1 MLNEKIANPAL
12 RGRVM
17 PAAEA
22 ASLVKNGMTVAM
34 GGYTSCGYPKIIS
47 GELVA
52 RKQAGEDLA
61 VNLITGSMVGPE
73 IHEAMG
79 EAGLISRFT
88 PLMTS
93 KALAKQANAGQ
104 VHYIEQQ
111 MNKMPRLM
119 RGGAFGIIDVAVVEA
134 IAITREGHIVP
145 SNSGGAAP
153 NFLHLAEKV
162 IIELNTAQPEELA
175 GLHDIYMCEP
185 PPNAKPVPLLHA
197 GHRIGTPHMTV
208 DPNKII
214 GIVASDALDTVSENK
229 GKGTMHEITDNL
241 LNFLE
246 IESLRN
252 MNGVLFPIQTGFGNL
267 TNAIVGALGAS
278 NFRDIE
284 FFCGGVVA
292 DHLDLMEAGKT
303 RAIST
308 GSLQMGTKTID
319 LLRKKPELFREQVVI
334 RSMDVANNG
343 ETIARL
349 GVIALN
355 SGIEVDIYGNVNA
368 SHIMGNRVVNGLGGG
383 ANFAQNSSLSIVL
396 MPAVTK
402 GGDVSSVVPM
412 VSHHDITEHDV
423 DIVIT
428 EYGVAD
434 LRGLDDIER
443 ARAVIANCADPSYRD
458 MLVRYL
464 KGAVKHYGGH
474 HPVALDEALSW
485 HSRLRDTGSMQEVR

>member
-1 MLNEKIANPAL
+1 MLNEKIANRAL

-22 ASLVKNGMTVAM
+22 ASHIKNGMTVAM
-34 GGYTSCGYPKIIS
+34 GGYTSCGYPKVIS
-47 GELVA
+47 AELVA
-52 RKQAGEDLA
+52 RKQGGEDLSLTL
-61 VNLITGSMVGPE
+61 VTGSMVGPE

-93 KALAKQANAGQ
+93 KALAKQANAGE

-111 MNKMPRLM
+111 MSKMPRLM
-119 RGGAFGIIDVAVVEA
+119 RGGAFGAINVAVVEA
-134 IAITREGHIVP
+134 IAVTREGHIVP

-153 NFLHLAEKV
+153 NFLQLAEKI

-175 GLHDIYMCEP
+175 GLHDIYLCEP
-185 PPNAKPVPLLHA
+185 PPNAKPIPLMRA
-197 GHRIGTPHMTV
+197 GHRIGTPHMAV
-208 DPNKII
+208 DPDKIV
-214 GIVASDALDTVSENK
+214 GIVASDALDTVPENK
-229 GKGTMHEITDNL
+229 GKGTMREITGNL
-241 LNFLE
+241 LSFLE
-246 IESLRN
+246 IESRRN
-252 MNGVLFPIQTGFGNL
+252 MNGGLLPVQTGFGNL
-267 TNAIVGALGAS
+267 TNAIVGALGES

-292 DHLDLMEAGKT
+292 DHLDLMMAGKT

-308 GSLQMGTKTID
+308 GSLQMGAYAID
-319 LLRKKPELFREQVVI
+319 LLRNNPELFHEQVVI

-343 ETIARL
+343 EAIARL

-355 SGIEVDIYGNVNA
+355 SGIEVDVYGNVNA

-402 GGDVSSVVPM
+402 GGDISSVVPM

-423 DIVIT
+423 DVVIT
-428 EYGVAD
+428 EHGVAD

-443 ARAVIANCADPSYRD
+443 AGAVIANCADPSYRD
-458 MLVRYL
+458 MLARYL
-464 KGAVKHYGGH
+464 GGAVKHYGGH

-485 HSRLRDTGSMQEVR
+485 HRRLRDTGSMREG